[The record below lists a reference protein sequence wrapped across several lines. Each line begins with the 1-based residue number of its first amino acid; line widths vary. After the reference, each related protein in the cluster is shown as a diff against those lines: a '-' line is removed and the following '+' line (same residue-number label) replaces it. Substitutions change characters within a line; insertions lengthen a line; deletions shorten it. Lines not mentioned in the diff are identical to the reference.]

1 MRLKNIV
8 LILAMMLFYVTSDAQ
23 IYFDNLSKLG
33 KIYSEDSK
41 TLLTIYG
48 EVDSSQNCIGGKVI
62 LIIGTDRY
70 NKPVNVKC
78 IKQSRDIGPWF
89 RGNPLYDAYYR
100 GHGSRYEFNVLI
112 YKDFSE
118 NVKVIQRSKGNYKV
132 LDTFIGKRIGWIK
145 DYQPD
150 TVETDTLQ
158 SDSIDYEELPIEEP
172 VKTDSIHDDTEEE
185 WWYDEKQ
192 NNEH

>member
-1 MRLKNIV
+1 MKLKNIV
-8 LILAMMLFYVTSDAQ
+8 LFLLLMFLYLASNAQ

-41 TLLTIYG
+41 TLLSIYG
-48 EVDSSQNCIGGKVI
+48 EVDSSQNCIGGKLI

-78 IKQSRDIGPWF
+78 IKQSRPIGPWY

-132 LDTFIGKRIGWIK
+132 LDTFMGKRIGWVRG
-145 DYQPD
+145 YQLD
-150 TVETDTLQ
+150 TLETDSLHQ
-158 SDSIDYEELPIEEP
+158 DSLYKEELHIDE
-172 VKTDSIHDDTEEE
+172 TDSIPDNTKEE

-192 NNEH
+192 NNEY